1 MRKLKEVFIDVET
14 TGLDPESDKVTE
26 FAAIYRLNGKIK
38 ARTFID
44 KDIPRNVKLFLS
56 EIIDPYDASDKGY
69 FLAYNT
75 KFDKDF
81 IFKLLKSQNTN
92 FGNYFHHMPVD
103 VMQLAAYKFMQKGI
117 VPENFKLATVA
128 KQMGITVNDNR
139 LHNAA
144 YDIDITKQLFNKLK
158 KL

>member
-56 EIIDPYDASDKGY
+56 EIIDPSG
-69 FLAYNT
+69 
-75 KFDKDF
+75 
-81 IFKLLKSQNTN
+81 S
-92 FGNYFHHMPVD
+92 
-103 VMQLAAYKFMQKGI
+103 
-117 VPENFKLATVA
+117 
-128 KQMGITVNDNR
+128 
-139 LHNAA
+139 
-144 YDIDITKQLFNKLK
+144 
-158 KL
+158 